1 MTMNKECGLQ
11 PVANQNN
18 PAMISAAEFFVAID
32 FDGTVT
38 DVDLLDAVL
47 KSFADPRWKDAEAL
61 WESGL
66 MGSRECLEIQMSLVH
81 QPLDGLLRFLDDFA
95 IGEDFVRF
103 VSFLRRRHIPFAVI
117 SDGFEEFIRRVL
129 GNAGMAQIP
138 VYANSLKRENG
149 TYRSLFPYAHP
160 DCPSATCK
168 CRVADDLS
176 KGLPVLLIG
185 DGRSDF
191 CLAKKS
197 SFAFTKNSLTEYC
210 RTNDVPHV
218 PFSDFREI
226 EEQLKHPGVQLRK

>member
-1 MTMNKECGLQ
+1 MKNGFGLPSVVETNSQ
-11 PVANQNN
+11 ALT
-18 PAMISAAEFFVAID
+18 SAAEFFVAID

-38 DVDLLDAVL
+38 DVDLLDAIL
-47 KSFADPRWKDAEAL
+47 KSFADPRWRDAEAL
-61 WESGL
+61 WERGL
-66 MGSRECLEIQMSLVH
+66 MGSRKCLEIQMSLVRE
-81 QPLDGLLRFLDDFA
+81 PLDGILNFLDDFTV
-95 IGEDFVRF
+95 GEDFVRF

-117 SDGFEEFIRRVL
+117 SDGFEEFIRRIL
-129 GNAGMAQIP
+129 SNAGMAKMP
-138 VYANSLKRENG
+138 VYANSLKRDNG
-149 TYRSLFPYAHP
+149 TYRSLFPYAYP

-191 CLAKKS
+191 CLARKS

-210 RTNDVPHV
+210 RSNAISHV

-226 EEQLKHPGVQLRK
+226 EEQLKHAGVRLRK